1 MKIWLDDIRE
11 KPADF
16 DIWLKSADA
25 AIHALG
31 SGGVTV
37 ISLDH
42 DLGDE
47 SEKTGYDVAKYIEE
61 AAYKKL
67 LAPVKVLIH
76 SGNPVGR
83 RNIQRAIN
91 RAQLFWRDW

>member
-1 MKIWLDDIRE
+1 MKVWLDDVRK

-16 DIWLKSADA
+16 DIWLKTADA
-25 AIHALG
+25 AITALG
-31 SGGVTV
+31 TGGVSV

-47 SEKTGYDVAKYIEE
+47 STKTGYDVAKYIEE

-67 LAPVKVLIH
+67 LGPVDVLIH
-76 SGNPVGR
+76 SANPVGR
-83 RNIQRAIN
+83 RNMERAIN
-91 RAQLFWRDW
+91 RARLFWRDW